1 MTNTAKLRSV
11 PKRELSVSYST
22 GKDVNKPGNLRP
34 VEAGTLRQ
42 LADCEPVLLPTR
54 ADFDALPDEKQ
65 KRLKHGLPYF
75 VGALLPA
82 GERTNGAVIERS
94 MVTLDVEAPKPKPN
108 ETATDRATRRA
119 KGQPP
124 KPQDVDETL
133 SMLGYEHW
141 VYSSL
146 NHTRQAPRYRVV
158 VPLSKPL
165 QDADLREI
173 TLAVAEAVGIP
184 AHFVDEASWKPS
196 QPMFLP
202 AKYKDG
208 EFWSSGAQ
216 SGAPWKASTAQRK
229 KRQHADPIV
238 DGLMQAGLY
247 LHEDRQ
253 QPGKH
258 FFRCPFADDHG
269 TVNDTQTVYFQEGS
283 RADALD
289 PGRPAVKCFDT
300 TADHDGKP
308 HLTLAVLKAWLRERL
323 GDSFVGYERLADFP
337 DKRPGRRVDAPRF
350 AVQSVHQFLD
360 HDPLPWLIKGVLARG
375 EICMIQGQSGAGKSF
390 VALDMAR
397 CMATG
402 QPWNGMAVTG
412 RLRVGYIAAEGVA
425 SIRRRVQAMLRFFN
439 LKEDQLSILFI
450 ADAPNLADEKDCVR
464 ICEGVLEATNGA
476 GLDVLFI
483 DTLARSTAGVNE
495 NTSEMSVPLKHL
507 AAMHRATGATQI
519 PLHHL
524 GKDTERG
531 GRGWSGIKADMD
543 TVLEVAKGAAELRS
557 IKVDKQRDGDESL
570 RFGFQLVTVP
580 IGHDED
586 GEEITSA
593 VVAYSEFAQAAH
605 ERPLSANEAVL
616 LDVLEEMHLAGEE
629 MSLRAVE
636 SAFVK
641 AKGATPEQA
650 KSARQQVRKTLLPKL
665 CARADVGFAYD
676 EEAQMVHCRGAP

>member
-1 MTNTAKLRSV
+1 M
-11 PKRELSVSYST
+11 SYST

-42 LADCEPVLLPTR
+42 LADCEPVVLPTR
-54 ADFDALPDEKQ
+54 ADFAALQDEKQ

-82 GERTNGAVIERS
+82 GVRTDSAVIERR
-94 MVTLDVEAPKPKPN
+94 MVTLDIEAPKPKAN
-108 ETATDRATRRA
+108 ETATERATRRA

-124 KPQDVDETL
+124 KPQDVDDML

-158 VPLSKPL
+158 LPLSKPL
-165 QDADLREI
+165 QDVDLREI

-184 AHFVDEASWKPS
+184 AHFVDGASWKLS

-208 EFWSSGAQ
+208 EYWSSGAQ
-216 SGAPWKASTAQRK
+216 PGAPWVASTAQRK
-229 KRQHADPIV
+229 TAKRQHVDPIV

-247 LHEDRQ
+247 LHEDKQ

-269 TVNDTQTVYFQEGS
+269 TVNESQTVYWEEGS
-283 RADALD
+283 RTDALD
-289 PGRPAVKCFDT
+289 SGRQAVKCLDNE
-300 TADHDGKP
+300 ADHDGKP

-323 GDSFVGYERLADFP
+323 GDRFVGYERLTDFP
-337 DKRPGRRVDAPRF
+337 DKRPGRRVDVPRF

-390 VALDMAR
+390 LALDMAR
-397 CMATG
+397 CMVTG

-425 SIRRRVQAMLRFFN
+425 SIRRRVQAMLKHFK
-439 LKEDQLSILFI
+439 LKPEQLDIVFI
-450 ADAPNLADEKDCVR
+450 ADAPSLADEKDCVR
-464 ICEGVLEATNGA
+464 ICEAVLEATNGA
-476 GLDVLFI
+476 GLDVMFI

-495 NTSEMSVPLKHL
+495 NSSEMSVPLKHL
-507 AAMHRATGATQI
+507 AAIHRATGATQI
-519 PLHHL
+519 PIHHL

-531 GRGWSGIKADMD
+531 GRGWSGIPADMD
-543 TVLEVAKGAAELRS
+543 TILEVSKGAGDTRT
-557 IKVDKQRDGDESL
+557 IKVPKQRDGDESL
-570 RFGFQLVTVP
+570 RWSFELVSVP
-580 IGHDED
+580 IGQDED
-586 GEEITSA
+586 GEEVTSA

-605 ERPLSANEAVL
+605 ERKLSADDKL
-616 LDVLEEMHLAGEE
+616 LLAVLEEMHLTGDE
-629 MSLRAVE
+629 MSLPAVE
-636 SAFVK
+636 LAFVEAKEQEKGIK
-641 AKGATPEQA
+641 ASTSQSKGYRYT
-650 KSARQQVRKTLLPKL
+650 ARTRLPPL
-665 CARADVGFAYD
+665 CARSDVDFLYD
-676 EEAQMVHCRGAP
+676 EETKAVSHRDRGLAG

>member
-42 LADCEPVLLPTR
+42 LADCKPVVLPTR
-54 ADFDALPDEKQ
+54 ADFAALTDEEQ
-65 KRLKHGLPYF
+65 KKRKHGLPYF
-75 VGALLPA
+75 VGALLPE
-82 GERTNGAVIERS
+82 GVRTDSAVIERS
-94 MVTLDVEAPKPKPN
+94 MVTLDIEAPKPKAK
-108 ETATDRATRRA
+108 ETPTERATRHA

-184 AHFVDEASWKPS
+184 AHFVDGASWKLS

-202 AKYKDG
+202 AKYEDG

-216 SGAPWKASTAQRK
+216 SGAPWKASTVQRK
-229 KRQHADPIV
+229 AVKRQHTDPIV

-247 LHEDRQ
+247 LREDKQ

-258 FFRCPFADDHG
+258 YFRCPFADDHG
-269 TVNDTQTVYFQEGS
+269 EVNESQTVYWEEGS
-283 RADALD
+283 RADVLD
-289 PGRPAVKCFDT
+289 SGRQAVKCLDT
-300 TADHDGKP
+300 VAGDP

-323 GDSFVGYERLADFP
+323 GDSFVGYERLTDFP
-337 DKRPGRRVDAPRF
+337 DKRPGRRVDVPRF

-425 SIRRRVQAMLRFFN
+425 SIRRRVQAMLKHFK
-439 LKEDQLSILFI
+439 LKPGQLEIVFI

-464 ICEGVLEATNGA
+464 ICEAVLEATNGA

-524 GKDTERG
+524 GKDAERG

-543 TVLEVAKGAAELRS
+543 TVLEIAKGAGEARS
-557 IKVDKQRDGDESL
+557 ITVPKQRDGDESL
-570 RFGFQLVTVP
+570 RFGFQLMSVP

-586 GEEITSA
+586 GEEVTSA

-605 ERPLSANEAVL
+605 ERPMGKNDAAL
-616 LDVLEEMHLAGEE
+616 LDVLRDMHLAGEE
-629 MSLRAVE
+629 LNLRTVCEAWLKAREKEGKSLSRT
-636 SAFVK
+636 SQRQIVK
-641 AKGATPEQA
+641 DK
-650 KSARQQVRKTLLPKL
+650 LPGL
-665 CARADVGFAYD
+665 CARADVEFTYD
-676 EEAQMVHCRGAP
+676 ELTQALQCTDT